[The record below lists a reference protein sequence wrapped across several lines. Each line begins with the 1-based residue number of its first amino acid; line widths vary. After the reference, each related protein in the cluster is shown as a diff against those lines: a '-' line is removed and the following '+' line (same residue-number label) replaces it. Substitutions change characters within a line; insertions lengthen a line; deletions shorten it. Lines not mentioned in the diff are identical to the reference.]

1 MANKEMNVRLKNR
14 RDTLENWE
22 TKNPVLLN
30 GETAY
35 VVTNGG
41 VRQKT
46 GDGKTAFKSL
56 PYDDIGI
63 YQAVS
68 ALQTSQNGIASDV
81 SALDSAVDAMAS
93 DVATAKT
100 NASSALSKIDSK
112 ADAST
117 VSALQTSVTGL
128 SSQIATAQ
136 AEVDAVEQTVSNH
149 ATSIAA
155 LQKTPPSHTHTTA
168 SITGLD
174 STIQGLE
181 GDIADAAATAVTAL
195 NTANSKAA
203 SDHTHTLSALGA
215 ASATHEHAIGDVTN
229 LSTTISGLESSIA
242 SAASTANSALTTAN
256 GKANSSHTH
265 TPAAIG
271 AAATVHTHAIA
282 DVTNLQST
290 LNTLSSDVSS
300 LEGVTTSLQTQVNQ
314 KMNDYSIELYNGT
327 GGNPKPVR
335 FATVN
340 YSTCGSENGVAIKIG
355 MVSGHGNGVSYA
367 FLQDAI
373 IRVSYLG
380 GVEVDNFKYYGA
392 EASAYDGAIRQYG
405 DIFWVVDPAN
415 KIVDFYCLMGQY
427 SRVYQTPWKRLTS
440 SSGGVVTQ
448 HTSVSVYSSGEI
460 VWAHNS
466 EYALKSD
473 VADDSSVSAL
483 EASVSSLNTQLAEVK
498 ATANSAL
505 TTANGKADASHTH
518 TLASIGA
525 AATTHTHAITNV
537 TNLESTLS
545 TITGNVSTH
554 TANTTSHLTAAER
567 TNWNAAYSHATAA
580 HAPSGAEVNQNAFS
594 NIKVGTVTI
603 AADSKTDT
611 LTIAAGTNI
620 QLAGDANNDVV
631 TISAMDTTYG
641 SATTSADGLMTA
653 AMVAKLNGIASNA
666 NNYSLPT
673 ASSSTLGGV
682 KTTSTVT
689 STSGY
694 IACPIIGGVP
704 YYRDTDTTY
713 SLGSFGITAT
723 AAELNYMDGVTSN
736 VQTQLNGK
744 APTNELSALR
754 AQVDSVSSQA
764 AAAHSKANSAYDL
777 VDSKADVNHT
787 HNDLKPFVATY
798 GVTKFSDILAAHNAG
813 QIVMMTSLNT
823 SSYLASSS
831 VSAAVVGNVSSNS
844 ATFDFAFVD
853 NFGRAVRV
861 TNKVDSNNTWS
872 NLYTATPSL
881 NRTTNLNASD
891 TNYTTLMARGTSLNA
906 SDTTPAVNGAIAW
919 TYE

>member
-81 SALDSAVDAMAS
+81 SALNSAVGAMAS

-136 AEVDAVEQTVSNH
+136 AEVDAVEQTVANH

-155 LQKTPPSHTHTTA
+155 LQKTPPSHTHATA

-215 ASATHEHAIGDVTN
+215 ASATHEHAIGDVAN
-229 LSTTISGLESSIA
+229 LSSTISTITG
-242 SAASTANSALTTAN
+242 
-256 GKANSSHTH
+256 
-265 TPAAIG
+265 
-271 AAATVHTHAIA
+271 
-282 DVTNLQST
+282 NL
-290 LNTLSSDVSS
+290 
-300 LEGVTTSLQTQVNQ
+300 
-314 KMNDYSIELYNGT
+314 
-327 GGNPKPVR
+327 
-335 FATVN
+335 
-340 YSTCGSENGVAIKIG
+340 
-355 MVSGHGNGVSYA
+355 
-367 FLQDAI
+367 
-373 IRVSYLG
+373 
-380 GVEVDNFKYYGA
+380 
-392 EASAYDGAIRQYG
+392 
-405 DIFWVVDPAN
+405 
-415 KIVDFYCLMGQY
+415 
-427 SRVYQTPWKRLTS
+427 
-440 SSGGVVTQ
+440 
-448 HTSVSVYSSGEI
+448 
-460 VWAHNS
+460 
-466 EYALKSD
+466 
-473 VADDSSVSAL
+473 SAL
-483 EASVSSLNTQLAEVK
+483 EASVSAKANKSDIATTVMQGTATQNNTYWKIADFGNWGTGTWMYKGFTMLITSRAGELVWVSLAANDS
-498 ATANSAL
+498 ATSAGAFRLVNRYSKINSIYYSVSESA
-505 TTANGKADASHTH
+505 
-518 TLASIGA
+518 IYVVA
-525 AATTHTHAITNV
+525 AAWANNICAHILTNV
-537 TNLESTLS
+537 NGDYVPTVSAASGLPSDAVAINIVEFGIDSTSTVVGDTSSILKLGGSADRPTYNDKELALQNDLSAHSADTNA
-545 TITGNVSTH
+545 H
-554 TANTTSHLTAAER
+554 MTAAER
-567 TNWNAAYSHATAA
+567 TNWNAAYSHATVA

-594 NIKVGTVTI
+594 NVKVGAVTI

-611 LTIAAGTNI
+611 LTIAAGSNI
-620 QLAGDANNDVV
+620 QLAGDATNDIV
-631 TISAMDTTYG
+631 TISATDTTYG
-641 SATTSADGLMTA
+641 AATTSANGLMTA
-653 AMVAKLNGIASNA
+653 AMVTKLNGIATGANA
-666 NNYSLPT
+666 YSLPT

-689 STSGY
+689 SASGY
-694 IACPIIGGVP
+694 TACPIIGGVP
-704 YYRDTDTTY
+704 YYKDTDTTY

-723 AAELNYMDGVTSN
+723 ATELNYMDGVTSN

-754 AQVDSVSSQA
+754 ARVDSVSSQA

-831 VSAAVVGNVSSNS
+831 ASVTVVGNVSSNI

-853 NFGRAVRV
+853 NFGRAVRL
-861 TNKVDSNNTWS
+861 TNKVVSNNTWS
-872 NLYTATPSL
+872 NLYMATPSL
-881 NRTTNLNASD
+881 NRTTNLHESD